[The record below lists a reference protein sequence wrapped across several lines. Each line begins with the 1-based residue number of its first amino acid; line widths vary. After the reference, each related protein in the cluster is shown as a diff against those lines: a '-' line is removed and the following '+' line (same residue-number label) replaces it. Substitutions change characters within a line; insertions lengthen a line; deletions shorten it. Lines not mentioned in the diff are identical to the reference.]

1 MLKEIFKTKKIFL
14 ILVLILISFILIQK
28 VNTVFSA
35 PSSNALFL
43 KHKSDIYIDEKD
55 DSLKLSLIFVDS
67 KNSTLFKD
75 LNEKLKSD
83 SKYISNNYLIYN
95 DKKNNIEI
103 YLNKLHKSNKY
114 KDICLYSMDIDINFL
129 GKNNFYNLKTLEL
142 LGKKYAIGDINI
154 KRIKASDDLNLI
166 SHLGLTKEM
175 NSYDVQL
182 ENQSKNIIKSINV
195 KNNEYINN
203 VYYFINSK
211 KVEKI
216 QNINPKDNLKIEIDF
231 KADVNN
237 YDIFYF
243 SPNIEYQIQN
253 EKRNIVIPFAS
264 YGLPIEENEMPRIYK
279 EFKDNF

>member
-1 MLKEIFKTKKIFL
+1 MLFR
-14 ILVLILISFILIQK
+14 S
-28 VNTVFSA
+28 
-35 PSSNALFL
+35 
-43 KHKSDIYIDEKD
+43 
-55 DSLKLSLIFVDS
+55 
-67 KNSTLFKD
+67 
-75 LNEKLKSD
+75 NEKLKSD

-95 DKKNNIEI
+95 DKKNNVEI
-103 YLNKLHKSNKY
+103 YLDKLNKGNNY

-129 GKNNFYNLKTLEL
+129 GKNNSYDLKTLEL
-142 LGKKYAIGDINI
+142 LGKKYYIGDIFI
-154 KRIKASDDLNLI
+154 KRIKASDDLSLI
-166 SHLGLTKEM
+166 SNLGLTKEM

-216 QNINPKDNLKIEIDF
+216 QNIKPKDNLKIAINFKTDVID
-231 KADVNN
+231 

-264 YGLPIEENEMPRIYK
+264 YGLPIDEGGMSKIYK

>member
-1 MLKEIFKTKKIFL
+1 
-14 ILVLILISFILIQK
+14 
-28 VNTVFSA
+28 
-35 PSSNALFL
+35 
-43 KHKSDIYIDEKD
+43 
-55 DSLKLSLIFVDS
+55 
-67 KNSTLFKD
+67 
-75 LNEKLKSD
+75 
-83 SKYISNNYLIYN
+83 
-95 DKKNNIEI
+95 
-103 YLNKLHKSNKY
+103 NKY

-129 GKNNFYNLKTLEL
+129 NKNNSYNLKTLEL
-142 LGKKYAIGDINI
+142 LDKKYYIGDIFI
-154 KRIKASDDLNLI
+154 KRIKASDDLSLI
-166 SHLGLTKEM
+166 SNLGLTKEM

-211 KVEKI
+211 KVKEI

-243 SPNIEYQIQN
+243 SPNIEYQVN
-253 EKRNIVIPFAS
+253 KEKRNIVIPFAS
-264 YGLPIEENEMPRIYK
+264 YGLPIEENELPRIYK

>member
-1 MLKEIFKTKKIFL
+1 M
-14 ILVLILISFILIQK
+14 
-28 VNTVFSA
+28 
-35 PSSNALFL
+35 
-43 KHKSDIYIDEKD
+43 IY
-55 DSLKLSLIFVDS
+55 
-67 KNSTLFKD
+67 
-75 LNEKLKSD
+75 
-83 SKYISNNYLIYN
+83 
-95 DKKNNIEI
+95 
-103 YLNKLHKSNKY
+103 
-114 KDICLYSMDIDINFL
+114 
-129 GKNNFYNLKTLEL
+129 
-142 LGKKYAIGDINI
+142 
-154 KRIKASDDLNLI
+154 LI

>member
-1 MLKEIFKTKKIFL
+1 M
-14 ILVLILISFILIQK
+14 
-28 VNTVFSA
+28 
-35 PSSNALFL
+35 
-43 KHKSDIYIDEKD
+43 
-55 DSLKLSLIFVDS
+55 IFVDS
-67 KNSTLFKD
+67 KNSTLFND

-95 DKKNNIEI
+95 DRKNNVEI
-103 YLNKLHKSNKY
+103 YLDKLNKGNNY

-129 GKNNFYNLKTLEL
+129 EKNNSYDLKTLEL
-142 LGKKYAIGDINI
+142 LGKKYYIGDIFI
-154 KRIKASDDLNLI
+154 KRIKASDDLSLI
-166 SHLGLTKEM
+166 SNLGLTKEM

-216 QNINPKDNLKIEIDF
+216 QNIKPKDNLKIAIKF
-231 KADVNN
+231 KADVND

-264 YGLPIEENEMPRIYK
+264 YGLPIEEDEMLKIYK